1 MKKKE
6 TIYLE
11 EQDQVKF
18 DTLKEYFNSN
28 KTLTYSKIIDIAYKS
43 LQSDVKTIEVENIRN
58 HYKEE
63 IARLLSIVET
73 IENKIREN
81 VIDYA
86 IVKDKLSKVEGV
98 NIELGKHLKSL
109 GLSNENRKRDIDKIE
124 KDQKEIFNYIEKKIK
139 AGYQK

>member
-1 MKKKE
+1 
-6 TIYLE
+6 
-11 EQDQVKF
+11 
-18 DTLKEYFNSN
+18 
-28 KTLTYSKIIDIAYKS
+28 